1 MDFLEWLASRDEN
14 LVIVLGVVATVL
26 VIAAVALLVWVSPG
40 AAVLGVVCG
49 LLFWVHKRW
58 VEFKMEQKDA
68 DKEGD

>member
-14 LVIVLGVVATVL
+14 LVIVLGVITALVVIGAVL
-26 VIAAVALLVWVSPG
+26 WISPG

-49 LLFWVHKRW
+49 LFFWVHKRW
-58 VEFKMEQKDA
+58 VEFKMDQKDA